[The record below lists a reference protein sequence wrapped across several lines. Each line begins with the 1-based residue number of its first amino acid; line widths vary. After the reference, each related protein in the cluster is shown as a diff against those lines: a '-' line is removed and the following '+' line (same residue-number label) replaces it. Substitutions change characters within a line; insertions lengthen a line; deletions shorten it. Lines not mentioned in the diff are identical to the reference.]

1 MIRLDNL
8 LKNLGGKLR
17 QAGPPTEDPE
27 VLAELHLKQAGSGAH
42 RPALVNLFHA
52 EAHPGEEDWRP
63 SGATLARVQSLVV
76 DPSPWRMVLRRVGQA
91 IQVVSHTG
99 TWLDPQPL
107 AVRGH
112 TEPRVATTHTFT
124 QLLPPFRA
132 TVGLEAESDA
142 HFGLT
147 LTLDSSDAADPAIRA
162 TLWEGTVRR
171 AVQSGS
177 GVVCMEGLRAG
188 TYRLEVMAEGRAL
201 GDIHVILESQES
213 PGGSV

>member
-17 QAGPPTEDPE
+17 QAGPPPEEPE
-27 VLAELHLKQAGSGAH
+27 VLAEQHWKSSQSQGLA
-42 RPALVNLFHA
+42 ALFQGEVL
-52 EAHPGEEDWRP
+52 PGEETWHP
-63 SGATLARVQSLVV
+63 TPAALARVQNLVV
-76 DPSPWRMVLRRVGQA
+76 DPTPWKMVLRRVGQA
-91 IQVVSHTG
+91 IQVISHTG
-99 TWLDPQPL
+99 VWLEPQPL
-107 AVRGH
+107 AVRGQ
-112 TEPRVATTHTFT
+112 TEPRVATSHTFT

-132 TVGLEAESDA
+132 TVGLEAENDR

-147 LTLDSSDAADPAIRA
+147 LTLDGVTPSQPAIRA

-171 AVQSGS
+171 AVQSGA

-188 TYRLEVMAEGRAL
+188 TYRLEVMAEGQSL
-201 GDIHVILESQES
+201 GDIHVIFESQES